1 MSTAA
6 QAAASA
12 DQRDI
17 SLPKGLVIIGLVVA
31 LYAPVLTKMVVQWW
45 QDPDYSHGFVVPLF
59 VGYVLYQ
66 RRHKLQQVA
75 LEPSNLGLP
84 VMLCAIGLLLAGT
97 LGAELFL
104 ARFSL
109 IFLVAGMLLFFAGWK
124 MLRAV
129 AFPLAFLALMIP
141 LPAIIYNQVT
151 FPLQLLASRLSSSWL
166 ELFGVPV
173 LREGNVLVLPN
184 YSLEVVEACSGIR
197 SLMSLI
203 ALAIAYGFF
212 VEKRLWARVS
222 LVAMMVPIAV
232 VSNALRVVG
241 AGVVTYFW
249 GPRWAEGFFHFFQGW
264 LIFVS
269 AVACMLVPQRFLSHL
284 ALISRKASV

>member
-1 MSTAA
+1 MSTMA
-6 QAAASA
+6 QTATRA
-12 DQRDI
+12 DRLEL
-17 SLPKGLVIIGLVVA
+17 SLPKGLVIGGLVA
-31 LYAPVLTKMVVQWW
+31 GLYGPVLIRMIVQWW

-66 RRHKLQQVA
+66 RRHQLRQVP

-84 VMLCAIGLLLAGT
+84 VMVGAIGLLLAGS
-97 LGAELFL
+97 LGAELFV

-109 IFLVAGMLLFFAGWK
+109 LFLLGGMLLFFAGWK

-151 FPLQLLASRLSSSWL
+151 FPLQLLASRLSSSGL
-166 ELFGVPV
+166 ELVGVPV

-203 ALAIAYGFF
+203 ALAVAYGYF
-212 VEKRLWARVS
+212 VEKRQWVRIS
-222 LVAMMVPIAV
+222 LVVLMVPIAV
-232 VSNALRVVG
+232 ASNAMRVMG
-241 AGVVTYFW
+241 AGVLTYWF
-249 GPRWAEGFFHFFQGW
+249 GPHAAEGFFHLFQGW

-269 AVACMLVPQRFLSHL
+269 AVACMLLVHWLLSHL
-284 ALISRKASV
+284 TPLRKEAIA